1 VGINTSSNE
10 GWGLVSFEHAA
21 TRTAQVVPKHA
32 SLDELWT
39 GTAEMG
45 EPVMAS
51 CDHQINC
58 DLHLL
63 SPEAVAAA
71 LESLCDQNHRHR
83 VAGSPLCPRHSSAL
97 ALGGD
102 LDRVGL
108 DLQ

>member
-1 VGINTSSNE
+1 MGINTSSNE

-45 EPVMAS
+45 EPVMTF

-63 SPEAVAAA
+63 SPEAVAAV
-71 LESLCDQNHRHR
+71 LESLGDQNHRHR

>member
-45 EPVMAS
+45 EPVMTF

-63 SPEAVAAA
+63 SPEAVAAV